1 MRAYIGIDPGANGS
15 AAVLTEDKLI
25 HIIRFNKSTEK
36 EIWEFFRDMS
46 FNYDE
51 CFCTL
56 EQVGAM
62 PGQGVSSMFS
72 FGDSVGFI
80 RGILTAS
87 GVAFEHKTPRVWQ
100 KALGISPRLIERNA
114 AKQIIKEESK
124 TDFKRRLKEKAEQLF
139 PTVKVTLDVADALLI
154 AEFNK
159 RTRG

>member
-1 MRAYIGIDPGANGS
+1 MIAHIGIDPGANGS
-15 AAVLTEDKLI
+15 AAVLTEDRKI
-25 HIIRFNKSTEK
+25 HIIRFNKATEK
-36 EIWEFFRDMS
+36 EVWEFFRDIS
-46 FNYDE
+46 YDYE

-87 GVAFEHKTPRVWQ
+87 GVPFEQKVPRVWQ
-100 KALGISPRLIERNA
+100 KALGIAPRLIERDA
-114 AKQIIKEESK
+114 TKKIIKEESK

-139 PTVKVTLDVADALLI
+139 PTVKVTLDVADSLLI